1 MLIPD
6 INLLLYATNRNTP
19 FHGAALEWW
28 EATLGGSET
37 VGLAW
42 LVVLGFVRIA
52 TNSRIFPKPLSPSQA
67 LAVVD
72 DWFRAPVVRP
82 LEPTDR
88 HWGIFKELIEKAGS
102 AGNLTSDAHL
112 AALAIEHGALLCS
125 SDRDFGRFSKL
136 RWINPVERAVTSR

>member
-1 MLIPD
+1 MLVPD
-6 INLLLYATNRNTP
+6 INLLLYATNRDAP
-19 FHGAALEWW
+19 LHDSAVEWW
-28 EATLGGSET
+28 EGSLGGREP

-42 LVVLGFVRIA
+42 LVVLGFIRIA
-52 TNSRIFPKPLSPSQA
+52 TNARIFPKPLSAVQA

-72 DWFRAPVVRP
+72 DWFRAPAVRP

-88 HWGIFKELIEKAGS
+88 HWSIFQELIGTVGS

-136 RWINPVERAVTSR
+136 RWLDPLQHALTSR